1 MENLTW
7 CQSFILILLRIF
19 RFARNFIII
28 TKFLFTSD
36 RIKYQ
41 KLKFIVIVISPNRFF
56 RFLKLY
62 LIGSSIN
69 FETDEKSKKR
79 KILEFIQIL
88 DSINS
93 KHFTD
98 SSYLENL
105 GTQLELSGWVDSNFQ
120 INVSSKFE
128 GGAKLITGLK
138 RKDVQ
143 DKFGKRNLYSGFRLV
158 VKTINVSSDI
168 FDIFA
173 KHDLSIK
180 GALGQSGQ
188 STKRILKSLSF
199 DVNPEL
205 SNAGFIDNIK
215 VYYPPPNL
223 DESNLD
229 FYYFANF
236 YTYFPEILSVFEY
249 IDHNLLDTLYINTL
263 LNFDGFSLN
272 ARINTSNAKKIQASG
287 KFSHNI
293 EFFKYK
299 VQSDVVPKLLNLE
312 NVRLLFGKFVI
323 DENGNLVNEFSD
335 NLSSD
340 LVAGID
346 KKLFRDDLHT
356 SSTGCFTHSSNYAS
370 YDAGILL
377 PSLINHNWFHFIAES
392 LAVLVWFKNEI
403 PSNIPILLTRDV
415 PDNVI
420 SLLYLL
426 DFKDIQFIDSDSES
440 RVKNLITFSKSSI
453 IIDSIGSNINSF
465 MLNEELLLNLRRD
478 IFRKFES
485 PNSDSPHELFFA
497 KRNSAQRSW
506 DISRNQS
513 KLLKRYGFETVNT
526 GNLSIIEQLHI
537 FNKVDYLLLEGGAS
551 FVNLMF
557 MKEFSKILYLTN
569 KNLVDYKLM
578 EYFSTIFKL
587 NIMFIGGKIKFR
599 AFVNANSIYDIF
611 HSSYTISLIRLRKNI
626 KFFLN
631 FD

>member
-1 MENLTW
+1 MKNINWYESW
-7 CQSFILILLRIF
+7 ILILVRIF
-19 RFARNFIII
+19 RFARNYIII
-28 TKFLFTSD
+28 TKFLFTIG
-36 RIKYQ
+36 RIKFH
-41 KLKFIVIVISPNRFF
+41 KLKFILIIISPNRFF
-56 RFLKLY
+56 KFLKLY

-69 FETDEKSKKR
+69 FETDEKSKKI

-88 DSINS
+88 DLINS
-93 KHFTD
+93 RHTND
-98 SSYLENL
+98 STYLENF
-105 GTQLELSGWVDSNFQ
+105 GTQIELTGWVDSNFQ
-120 INVSSKFE
+120 INISSKFE
-128 GGAKLITGLK
+128 GDTKLTTGLK
-138 RKDVQ
+138 RKDVR
-143 DKFGKRNLYSGFRLV
+143 DKFGRRNLYSGFKLV
-158 VKTINVSSDI
+158 SKTTNVSSDI
-168 FDIFA
+168 FDIFL
-173 KHDLSIK
+173 KQDPSIK
-180 GALGQSGQ
+180 GSMGQSGQ
-188 STKRILKSLSF
+188 TTKSILKSLRF
-199 DVNPEL
+199 DVRPEL
-205 SNAGFIDNIK
+205 LSAGFIDGVK
-215 VYYPPPNL
+215 VFFPPPNL

-229 FYYFANF
+229 FYFFANF
-236 YTYFPEILSVFEY
+236 YAYLPELLSVFEY
-249 IDHNLLDTLYINTL
+249 IDHHILDTLYMNTT
-263 LNFDGFSLN
+263 LNFDGFLFQNRLN
-272 ARINTSNAKKIQASG
+272 ISNAKKIQASG
-287 KFSHNI
+287 LFPHNI

-299 VQSDVVPKLLNLE
+299 VQSDVVPKLISLE
-312 NVRLLFGKFVI
+312 NVRILFGKFVI

-346 KKLFRDDLHT
+346 GKLFRDENHT
-356 SSTGCFTHSSNYAS
+356 STTGCFMHSSNYAS
-370 YDAGILL
+370 YDVGILL

-453 IIDSIGSNINSF
+453 ITDSIGSDINSF
-465 MLNEELLLNLRRD
+465 MLNEELLLNLRRE
-478 IFRKFES
+478 IFHKFEGSNSES
-485 PNSDSPHELFFA
+485 PPELFFA
-497 KRNSAQRSW
+497 KRNSVQRSW

-526 GNLSIIEQLHI
+526 GNLSVIEQIHL

-569 KNLVDYKLM
+569 KNLLDYKLM
-578 EYFSTIFKL
+578 KYFSTIFKL
-587 NIMFIGGKIKFR
+587 NIMFIGGNTKFR
-599 AFVNANSIYDIF
+599 TFANANSIYDIF
-611 HSSYTISLIRLRKNI
+611 HSSYTISLIRLRQNI